1 MCTVYLYVFGTEENG
16 CYKSVQ
22 SKVMEAK
29 IMQLFSTERK
39 YKMHRCR
46 HVELCDGVVDT
57 LQRTKHRRSQGV
69 HWVHVHLPRAEKIFG
84 HNL

>member
-1 MCTVYLYVFGTEENG
+1 MCTVYLYVFSTEGNG

-22 SKVMEAK
+22 SKGMEAK

-57 LQRTKHRRSQGV
+57 LQRTQQ
-69 HWVHVHLPRAEKIFG
+69 
-84 HNL
+84 HNQAPVTLTT